1 MKASLV
7 ELIEGVLEKARE
19 DGIIKSE
26 KLPAVILEVPKREEF
41 GDFSTN
47 IAMVLA
53 TAEKKKAEKIAG
65 PLSEMLAASPL
76 VARCEVA
83 GPGFINIFLEKS
95 YWTSL
100 VEEILK
106 KGESFGDSTVGK
118 AKRVH
123 LEFVSANPTGPLHIG
138 HGRGAA
144 VGDALARI
152 MKAAG
157 ISSYSAR
164 R

>member
-7 ELIEGVLEKARE
+7 ALIEGVLEKARE
-19 DGIIKSE
+19 EGIIKSE
-26 KLPAVILEVPKREEF
+26 KLPPVILEVPKKEEF

-65 PLSEMLAASPL
+65 PLSKMLAEAPL

-95 YWTSL
+95 YWT
-100 VEEILK
+100 
-106 KGESFGDSTVGK
+106 KGAS
-118 AKRVH
+118 
-123 LEFVSANPTGPLHIG
+123 
-138 HGRGAA
+138 
-144 VGDALARI
+144 
-152 MKAAG
+152 
-157 ISSYSAR
+157 
-164 R
+164 